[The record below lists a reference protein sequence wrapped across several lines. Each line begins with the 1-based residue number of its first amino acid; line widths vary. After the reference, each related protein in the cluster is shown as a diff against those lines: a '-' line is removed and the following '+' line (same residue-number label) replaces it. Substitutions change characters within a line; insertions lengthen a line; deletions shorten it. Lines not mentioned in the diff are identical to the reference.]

1 LVAVTASWFI
11 KVNRTLCKLCIYTH
25 LWL

>member
-1 LVAVTASWFI
+1 VTASWFI